1 VAGRATTRPGARL
14 GARLG
19 SSLAARL
26 RGPLALLIATL
37 ILCQPAAAQAAV
49 DLQLVLAVDVSGSVS
64 DERFKLQQQGYA
76 QAFRSWRILEAIR
89 SGPARAIAVTMTQ
102 WTGPAQQAQV
112 VPWMVISDEASMLAV
127 ADAIDRTTRQLYGG
141 GTSISGAIEHAMSL
155 FPGSGAS
162 GGRQVV
168 DVSGDGA
175 NNRGRP
181 AADARDDAVR
191 EGATINGLPILA
203 LEPGLDQYYLDNVI
217 GGPNAFAI
225 AAESY
230 EAFAEAVL
238 KKLITEIAGIR
249 AGPHVGHAAE
259 RGAESAR

>member
-1 VAGRATTRPGARL
+1 V
-14 GARLG
+14 
-19 SSLAARL
+19 AAR
-26 RGPLALLIATL
+26 RAAKVGAALLAIVLAMAAGT
-37 ILCQPAAAQAAV
+37 PAIAQAAV

-76 QAFRSWRILEAIR
+76 QAFRNWRILEAIQ
-89 SGPARAIAVTMTQ
+89 SGGARAIAVTMTQ

-112 VPWMVISDEASMLAV
+112 VPWMVISDESSMLAF
-127 ADAIDRTTRQLYGG
+127 ADAVERTTRQLYGG
-141 GTSISGAIEHAMSL
+141 GTSISGAIDHATTL
-155 FPGSGAS
+155 FPESGAK
-162 GGRQVV
+162 GGRQVI

-191 EGATINGLPILA
+191 EGFTINGLPILA
-203 LEPGLDQYYLDNVI
+203 LEPGLDQYYLTNVI

-225 AAESY
+225 AAETY

-238 KKLITEIAGIR
+238 KKLVTEIAGKGQPPTR
-249 AGPHVGHAAE
+249 AGVEPAP
-259 RGAESAR
+259 SARPSAE